1 MHLLGTFLAC
11 LVTVAVV
18 FADRLNICQDQFK
31 VREGFYV
38 YNTGCLDFE
47 EADLAAASFNE
58 DREVWVRN
66 GTIEDIGRLLNGS
79 LYNITNLKITNMAA
93 EGSTPI
99 PVFPIDSARFSIL
112 DLENNGIEQLNISE
126 ADYRLTHLDVRR
138 NKLTEL
144 SNISLLKKLQAL
156 KADGNSIESI
166 SLDDFGDLED
176 LVVLSL
182 ANNRINSITT
192 SKNIT
197 LLKLR
202 SLDISKN
209 HLTSLDVSSWQFP
222 QLGTFYMHDNSI
234 TNKIHGL
241 RGKFPKA
248 WEIAMGGSNNWD
260 CDWFDRL
267 LAFLKQDRQFAM
279 QMFGDEPQCPD
290 QSRMDGFI
298 CCQNSTNQVN
308 KN

>member
-1 MHLLGTFLAC
+1 MHLLSSFLTC
-11 LVTVAVV
+11 LIAINLVIG
-18 FADRLNICQDQFK
+18 DRLNICQDQFK
-31 VREGFYV
+31 LREGFYV
-38 YNTGCLDFE
+38 YNTGCQNFE
-47 EADLAAASFNE
+47 EADLAAANFNE
-58 DREVWVRN
+58 DREVWIRN

-99 PVFPIDSARFSIL
+99 VVFPIESARFSIL
-112 DLENNGIEQLNISE
+112 DLENDGIERLNISE
-126 ADYRLTHLDVRR
+126 ADYRLTHLDVRK
-138 NKLTEL
+138 NKLTDL
-144 SNISLLKKLQAL
+144 SSVSLLKKLQSL
-156 KADGNSIESI
+156 KADNNAIENV
-166 SLDDFGDLED
+166 SLDDFQDLED

-182 ANNRINSITT
+182 ANNRIQSINAT
-192 SKNIT
+192 KEIA

-202 SLDISKN
+202 SLDISRN
-209 HLTSLDVSSWQFP
+209 QLTSLDVSLWQFP
-222 QLGTFYMHDNSI
+222 QLGTFYMHDNLI
-234 TNKIHGL
+234 TNKIRGL

-267 LAFLKQDRQFAM
+267 VAFLKQDRQFAM
-279 QMFGDEPQCPD
+279 QMFGDEPNCPD

-308 KN
+308 N